1 MRGRIRLSTV
11 GRWITRVERTLYEDV
26 PGPPGDVRAFYAD
39 LDNIKLVH
47 PLVVSVRTVDR
58 SETADG
64 YVQTYR
70 VGDRIPLGPLH
81 LRTSYVA
88 RLHVPVTGDVRS
100 EAWQFPRVRLRGTVA
115 FEPTETGTHVV
126 ERVQIEA
133 PWPLASVTTRKAVE
147 AHTEM
152 LAGIRRHFERGAN

>member
-1 MRGRIRLSTV
+1 M
-11 GRWITRVERTLYEDV
+11 GRWITRVERTLNEDV

-39 LDNIKLVH
+39 LDTIRLVH

-58 SETADG
+58 TVTADG

-70 VGDRIPLGPLH
+70 VSDRIPLGPLR
-81 LRTSYVA
+81 LRSSYVA
-88 RLHVPVTGDVRS
+88 RLSVPVTGDVSS
-100 EAWQFPRVRLRGTVA
+100 EARQFPRVRLRGSVT
-115 FEPTETGTHVV
+115 FEPTPTGTRIV
-126 ERVQIEA
+126 ERIRIEA

-152 LAGIRRHFERGAN
+152 LAGIRRSFENAAS

>member
-1 MRGRIRLSTV
+1 MSTV

-47 PLVVSVRTVDR
+47 PLVVSVRTLDR
-58 SETADG
+58 SETSDG

-70 VGDRIPLGPLH
+70 VSDRIPLGPLR

-88 RLHVPVTGDVRS
+88 RLHVPAAGDVSTDAR
-100 EAWQFPRVRLRGTVA
+100 QFPRVRLRGSVA
-115 FEPTETGTHVV
+115 FEPTATGTRVV

-152 LAGIRRHFERGAN
+152 LAGIRRHFEGAAN